1 MLGDSDCQKQSAF
14 MKESEGVSAYVGTS
28 ASIFTEENYPY
39 VTAPSIPT
47 RCLVRISKIGAYGS
61 VKL

>member
-1 MLGDSDCQKQSAF
+1 VAVIAKKQSAF

-28 ASIFTEENYPY
+28 ASIFTDETYPY

-47 RCLVRISKIGAYGS
+47 RFLLRISKIGAYGS
-61 VKL
+61 AKL

>member
-1 MLGDSDCQKQSAF
+1 